1 MTLGCSW
8 VEAMYTQ
15 SLQERRV
22 GAKDDIRFSSQPVLI
37 VDSVVGVIFNQ
48 NGSRKSLYKI
58 YLGTLQILY
67 LYKIM
72 IG

>member
-1 MTLGCSW
+1 VTLGCSW

-22 GAKDDIRFSSQPVLI
+22 GTKDDIRFSSQPVLI
-37 VDSVVGVIFNQ
+37 VDSVVGVIFNK

-58 YLGTLQILY
+58 YPGALQVLY